1 MEIIFYFIFSQIHS
15 FTEVVQK
22 VQISNVDLD
31 THTEVCLKKPTI
43 LATLQNANW
52 RGKNLRWKSLFNLT
66 KTP

>member
-31 THTEVCLKKPTI
+31 THTEVCLRNLQSWSLDKMPTGVAVI
-43 LATLQNANW
+43 
-52 RGKNLRWKSLFNLT
+52 
-66 KTP
+66 